1 MTMKPV
7 VALRVADL
15 DKALRFYET
24 GLRFHVNW
32 AGERTAQVTPPEG
45 APLLLATVSVADLS
59 GYMNE
64 IFSEVPV
71 GRRMYCTMPDDLG
84 EYREGLLARGLTPGA
99 IHDEADGRTLE
110 VADPDGYLISFWQP
124 PLLTDAEVLERF
136 DRAPG
141 LVTDALAGLTEEQL
155 DLVRAP
161 GKWSIR
167 QTVHHM
173 ADSASSSLVRVLMAL
188 AEPGRS
194 FRQNP
199 YSQDAWVTNLEH
211 AHRPVGTAVALLAAI
226 TAHIGAI
233 ARGVEHPLDRHLE
246 TDLSGKVTVRRMLTM
261 LAGHVGGHAE
271 QIWQTRRVH
280 GL

>member
-1 MTMKPV
+1 MKPV
-7 VALRVADL
+7 NALRVQHLGEAV
-15 DKALRFYET
+15 RFYAD
-24 GLRFHVNW
+24 GLRFALDW
-32 AGERTAQVTPPEG
+32 ASEDIAQVTPPEG
-45 APLLLATVSVADLS
+45 APMLLAAVSAVNI
-59 GYMNE
+59 GVYMNE
-64 IFSEVPV
+64 QFSELPA
-71 GRRMYCTMPDDLG
+71 GRRIYCIVPDDLG

-188 AEPGRS
+188 AQPGRS

-199 YSQDAWVTNLEH
+199 YSQDAWVTNLDH

-271 QIWQTRRVH
+271 QIWETRRVH